1 MSTSIQDKESKLDSY
16 FTTTGSTPAAQ
27 SSSGESKLDSYFT
40 DSSSIK
46 QPTEVEVDEKATP
59 ATLGNNETW
68 LASAKAIYEDEV
80 GRPFD
85 PEEADYDNISDWFE
99 NRHSKYNWQLWDAGK
114 TAYEIG
120 DKSDE
125 VKQAWL
131 DSMSIYDESDTNA
144 GTIFRGLK
152 NLIIDPVNLATLGVG
167 LGAKILGGKALNV
180 LGKEAFK
187 QSLRK
192 QLQGKVSKETIEE
205 IIKTKGSKEISEE
218 LLKTTVNK
226 AALKELGK
234 RAVAPSLTG
243 AAWGGAADVA
253 EQTMQL
259 GLLLPENVAN
269 DENISIEE
277 AKKVIAQRKE
287 EGINLMRTGL
297 VAGATGVFTAL
308 LPGAPRYISRK
319 LGGRKGA
326 KQSRQASEDL
336 VEVVYRPKGKTDDV
350 LRAEAEAQA
359 AKTYKD
365 PAQRT
370 READKIFDDLRNKE
384 DKIGESTSIVEKMTR
399 EKFNKLSESE
409 AIGAI
414 VGKSITERPLASRT
428 ASKNPKV
435 NIDGEQLIERT
446 LPDGSVVQTLR
457 QKLTER
463 LGNIGSNRLGN
474 TNTFLG
480 RFLTSTAALPP
491 AIAKLA
497 RERSNAVR
505 AAQMKI
511 ESSLQTLK
519 DIQKKEGVSDI
530 AIAKLVNENDNRL
543 LTGSPE
549 TLKQVEKIRD
559 DIFNNQEAINTL
571 AGKKTD
577 DVLRA
582 EAETKAAKAYKDPA
596 QRAKEADKIFNDLR
610 NKEDKIGVAFGK
622 DGGYYFRTYEASHN
636 PKYLKEIKK
645 VLRGKGV
652 PDAKFDRKVQDFIS
666 YLRKTEEFKNAKD
679 AELDDATLALVNR
692 LTKEDTNLFET
703 PFKVLEDILAKSS
716 GAQTGAKIGN
726 RKDLD
731 IAVRNLLG
739 EVTDPYAKITQT
751 LAKQN
756 RIIGEL
762 EYASGVNKFFQKVLA
777 KNSGVNLEL
786 GGLVNAFPTRAAR
799 VSREKLGGGEES
811 LPLSSLYENVLGAD
825 FVKKGVN
832 FKQLP
837 KEIYVDKE
845 MDELIRNGFESV
857 FPSLD
862 KKTGGLG
869 DAIWGGLQQ
878 AAAFGQS
885 TQTILDAPAYA
896 INAYGAVQNLIA
908 SGHLFNRA
916 AWKSLYTAGKEM
928 SKGLRNKD
936 PEVLEYMTKL
946 KRSGVIDSDLT
957 SEMIIRNIN
966 QNSGSVTGGPF
977 AKVYKKGMEKASR
990 AYGVPD
996 TYAKIIAHKAETA
1009 ALKKMFPKKSADE
1022 IFDLASERVI
1032 NTMPTYG
1039 AANPLARSLGRI
1051 PFGTYALFPT
1061 EMLRTTKNIVKY
1073 AVKDVKEG
1081 IATGNKA
1088 QVTNGMRKIV
1098 GLGATGGG
1106 IGAVIDTN
1114 NTTLGI
1120 TEEDKR
1126 GMDAIAADWGKGGN
1140 PYYLQGIAEDDQGK
1154 IITRNVRSANFD
1166 AQDYLKVPLRL
1177 MTGKILAG
1185 EDVTDLEIDDAFK
1198 AMGGAILGPYTS
1210 TKFIYEALANVVTGV
1225 DLETGRDI
1233 YSDIG
1238 TDAGFSSENIKRAI
1252 IELGGSL
1259 IPGTLEPLIKYSE
1272 SKDAAEVTKDGEGL
1286 SRSGFPLRENDILTW
1301 AFSGIRPVTIDVKKS
1316 MGYKL
1321 SNQIKDMSKS
1331 KKAFENLIRTMP
1343 VKDYSKPENL
1353 QKILD
1358 EYTKFQELKLG
1369 SSKRLADMIGLFKD
1383 INYTDSG
1390 GERRKFGLEQVIMAA
1405 TNDGFYKNKEG
1416 VDAIALADA
1425 ELDNYRRGIFLPDD
1439 INDSDNFIKML
1450 TDKGVPLSILGELAK
1465 INRTYYDRGNE
1476 GLVKM
1481 AEGGS
1486 ITDMLP
1492 TVNVVA
1498 PPIARGSFKLPSLE
1512 DLREK
1517 ELAMGRGVKE
1527 TEVEPTVT
1535 PVEFAPVL
1543 PNVIPEVEAGVEDF
1557 GYKGPEV
1564 DGDVAAPLPPEK
1576 PPVPEDSAILKL
1588 EDVADDTDVFDD
1600 DSKNIMFN
1608 DVIERLGVKPDN
1620 QKKAYK
1626 NLEKFAE
1633 LTRNTESSNKYK
1645 AVNIPVDGEE
1655 ATTAKGAYQFVDRS
1669 IVPALNRLKR
1679 LIGEQPWMTE
1689 LRKSND
1695 IFSLT
1700 NRQQD
1705 LLFFGDMFEK
1715 TVSETPGLG
1724 DKLLKRIMKGDKNA
1738 MFQMYKKAHHTGK
1751 LPRKALKNARRNFLK
1766 GNK

>member
-1 MSTSIQDKESKLDSY
+1 MSTSSDEMIARFSASQQQPKDVDSQDTV
-16 FTTTGSTPAAQ
+16 TTPLIK
-27 SSSGESKLDSYFT
+27 SSDEMIARFNARET
-40 DSSSIK
+40 SSETE

-59 ATLGNNETW
+59 ATLGSNETW

-80 GRPFD
+80 GKPFD

-114 TAYEIG
+114 TAYDIG
-120 DKSDE
+120 DKSDK

-152 NLIIDPVNLATLGVG
+152 NLILDPVNIGTIGIG

-187 QSLRK
+187 QSLKK

-253 EQTMQL
+253 NQTMEL

-277 AKKVIAQRKE
+277 AEKVIAQRKE
-287 EGINLMRTGL
+287 EGINLIQTGL

-336 VEVVYRPKGKTDDV
+336 VEVVYRPKGS
-350 LRAEAEAQA
+350 E
-359 AKTYKD
+359 
-365 PAQRT
+365 
-370 READKIFDDLRNKE
+370 N
-384 DKIGESTSIVEKMTR
+384 TSIVEKMTR
-399 EKFNKLSESE
+399 QKFNELSESGNIE
-409 AIGAI
+409 AV

-457 QKLTER
+457 QKITER

-582 EAETKAAKAYKDPA
+582 EAEAKAAKAYKDPA

-652 PDAKFDRKVQDFIS
+652 PDAKFDRKVQDFTN
-666 YLRKTEEFKNAKD
+666 YLKSTPEFKNARD
-679 AELDDATLALVNR
+679 ADLDDATLALVNR

-777 KNSGVNLEL
+777 KNSDVNLEL
-786 GGLVNAFPTRAAR
+786 GGLVNALPTRAAR

-837 KEIYVDKE
+837 REIYVDKE

-885 TQTILDAPAYA
+885 TQTILDVPAYA

-908 SGHLFNRA
+908 SGHLFNRV

-936 PEVLEYMTKL
+936 PKVLEYMTKL

-990 AYGVPD
+990 AYGAPD
-996 TYAKIIAHKAETA
+996 TYAKIIAHKSETA

-1126 GMDAIAADWGKGGN
+1126 GMDAIAAAWGKGGN
-1140 PYYLQGIAEDDQGK
+1140 PYYLQGIVEDDQGK

-1225 DLETGRDI
+1225 DLETGRPLYTDF
-1233 YSDIG
+1233 G

-1286 SRSGFPLRENDILTW
+1286 SRSGFPLRENDIITW
-1301 AFSGIRPVTIDVKKS
+1301 ATSGIRPVTIDVKKS

-1405 TNDGFYKNKEG
+1405 TNDGFYKNEKG
-1416 VDAIALADA
+1416 VEAIALADA

-1439 INDSDNFIKML
+1439 INDNDNFVKML
-1450 TDKGVPLSILGELAK
+1450 TDKGVPLSIFGELAK
-1465 INRTYYDRGNE
+1465 INKTYYDRGNE

-1481 AEGGS
+1481 ARGGS

-1498 PPIARGSFKLPSLE
+1498 PPIARGSFNLPSLE
-1512 DLREK
+1512 ELREK

-1535 PVEFAPVL
+1535 PVEIAPVL
-1543 PNVIPEVEAGVEDF
+1543 PNVIPEVEDRSRT
-1557 GYKGPEV
+1557 
-1564 DGDVAAPLPPEK
+1564 APLPPEK
-1576 PPVPEDSAILKL
+1576 PPVPKD
-1588 EDVADDTDVFDD
+1588 F
-1600 DSKNIMFN
+1600 KNIMFN
-1608 DVIERLGVKPDN
+1608 NVIERLGVKPDD
-1620 QKKAYK
+1620 QEKAYT

-1633 LTRNTESSNKYK
+1633 LTRNTESSNDYTVKNK
-1645 AVNIPVDGEE
+1645 AVRGKE
-1655 ATTAKGAYQFVDRS
+1655 ATTAKGAYQFVDDS

-1679 LIGEQPWMTE
+1679 LIGEQPWMTD

-1715 TVSETPGLG
+1715 TVDKKTGVG
-1724 DKLLKRIMKGDKNA
+1724 DKLLKKIMKGDKEA
-1738 MFQMYKKAHHTGK
+1738 MLQMYKKAHHTGK
-1751 LPRKALKNARRNFLK
+1751 LPPEALKNARRNFLK
-1766 GNK
+1766 GTK

>member
-1 MSTSIQDKESKLDSY
+1 MATLPQAPSILDSISNLSSDVKNIPLE
-16 FTTTGSTPAAQ
+16 GEIK
-27 SSSGESKLDSYFT
+27 SSSSLPQAPSILDSISET
-40 DSSSIK
+40 K
-46 QPTEVEVDEKATP
+46 QPSEVEVDEKATP

-68 LASAKAIYEDEV
+68 LASAKAIYEDEE
-80 GRPFD
+80 GKPFD

-99 NRHSKYNWQLWDAGK
+99 NRHSKYNWQLYDAGK
-114 TAYEIG
+114 TAYDIG

-131 DSMSIYDESDTNA
+131 NSMDLYDESDSDVGDFFRAAKNA
-144 GTIFRGLK
+144 VSDPATILGL
-152 NLIIDPVNLATLGVG
+152 IATFVPGLQKLGVG
-167 LGAKILGGKALNV
+167 TIAKLGGQKIAALAA
-180 LGKEAFK
+180 KTTFK

-234 RAVAPSLTG
+234 SAIAPSLTG
-243 AAWGGAADVA
+243 AAWGSAADVA
-253 EQTMQL
+253 EQTMEL

-277 AKKVIAQRKE
+277 AEKVIAQRKE
-287 EGINLMRTGL
+287 EGIDLMRTGL

-336 VEVVYRPKGKTDDV
+336 VEVVYRPKGS
-350 LRAEAEAQA
+350 E
-359 AKTYKD
+359 
-365 PAQRT
+365 
-370 READKIFDDLRNKE
+370 N
-384 DKIGESTSIVEKMTR
+384 TSIVEKMTR
-399 EKFNKLSESE
+399 QKFNELSESGDIE
-409 AIGAI
+409 AV

-457 QKLTER
+457 QKITER

-666 YLRKTEEFKNAKD
+666 YLRKTEEFKNASD
-679 AELDDATLALVNR
+679 ADLDDATLALVNR

-786 GGLVNAFPTRAAR
+786 GGLVNALPTRAAR

-837 KEIYVDKE
+837 REIYVDKE

-885 TQTILDAPAYA
+885 TQTILDVPAYA

-990 AYGVPD
+990 AYGAPD
-996 TYAKIIAHKAETA
+996 TYAKIIAHKSETA

-1140 PYYLQGIAEDDQGK
+1140 PYYLQGIAEDAQGK

-1272 SKDAAEVTKDGEGL
+1272 SRDAAEVTKDGEGL
-1286 SRSGFPLRENDILTW
+1286 SKSGFPLRENDIITW
-1301 AFSGIRPVTIDVKKS
+1301 MSSGIRPVTIDVKKS

-1343 VKDYSKPENL
+1343 VKDYSKPENM

-1439 INDSDNFIKML
+1439 INNNDNFVKML
-1450 TDKGVPLSILGELAK
+1450 TDKGVPLSIFSELAK

-1498 PPIARGSFKLPSLE
+1498 PPIARGSFNLPSLE
-1512 DLREK
+1512 ELREK

-1535 PVEFAPVL
+1535 PVEIAPVL
-1543 PNVIPEVEAGVEDF
+1543 PNVIPEVEDRSRT
-1557 GYKGPEV
+1557 
-1564 DGDVAAPLPPEK
+1564 APLPPEK
-1576 PPVPEDSAILKL
+1576 TNETKRKAKYGW
-1588 EDVADDTDVFDD
+1588 
-1600 DSKNIMFN
+1600 K
-1608 DVIERLGVKPDN
+1608 DN
-1620 QKKAYK
+1620 ETIQKIIKDEPIIGKIIQA
-1626 NLEKFAE
+1626 
-1633 LTRNTESSNKYK
+1633 ESSGN
-1645 AVNIPVDGEE
+1645 AATPDSPV
-1655 ATTAKGAYQFVDRS
+1655 GAR
-1669 IVPALNRLKR
+1669 
-1679 LIGEQPWMTE
+1679 
-1689 LRKSND
+1689 
-1695 IFSLT
+1695 
-1700 NRQQD
+1700 
-1705 LLFFGDMFEK
+1705 
-1715 TVSETPGLG
+1715 GLMQ
-1724 DKLLKRIMKGDKNA
+1724 IMKNTAEKDTGYGVNYNLSYDELFDPVKNVKYGA
-1738 MFQMYKKAHHTGK
+1738 DYFKGLKKSFGNDRDALIAYNWGPGNYRKFLKNDYWIEKRRIFTVPGKAKKTIEIKHYK
-1751 LPRKALKNARRNFLK
+1751 LPKETRDYVKKILGSDK
-1766 GNK
+1766 